1 MYQAINIIALDFDC
15 VFSNCERTDWGE
27 NLLDH
32 NCKNN
37 DVKIIHRQ
45 IIFSNIY
52 CVCGEAPTKVVFSGL
67 GIWAWSWCRLWW
79 VQPVYWSSSS
89 HPPPPPQL
97 LSSRASTEILELKQN
112 SNEYILW
119 LMKPPQIL
127 LGIRQW
133 NRILDSKTKK
143 EDYFS
148 NIIPTSWDVKTS
160 LRRWVC
166 KLRGGPSRF
175 RILLNGNEFRQAPE
189 WHNILIR
196 EY

>member
-15 VFSNCERTDWGE
+15 VLSNCERTDWGE

-127 LGIRQW
+127 LGDSETGSWIQKQRK
-133 NRILDSKTKK
+133 RITFQILYPHLETLKLVW
-143 EDYFS
+143 EDES
-148 NIIPTSWDVKTS
+148 VSWEEAR
-160 LRRWVC
+160 L
-166 KLRGGPSRF
+166 GF
-175 RILLNGNEFRQAPE
+175 AFF
-189 WHNILIR
+189 
-196 EY
+196 